1 MLMFSEYTHSAF
13 ELLAVPWPLVG
24 DGIEI
29 SQMHVHLSKT
39 GDDRLSRLATDPLL
53 SRRIKIESLY
63 ETAVMEQEED
73 AFMLRS
79 EEALIIPDDIDYSE

>member
-1 MLMFSEYTHSAF
+1 MKIYSAF
-13 ELLAVPWPLVG
+13 ELLAIPWPLVG
-24 DGIEI
+24 EGVEVAH
-29 SQMHVHLSKT
+29 MHAALSKT
-39 GDDRLSRLATDPLL
+39 GDDRLSRLASDPLL

-79 EEALIIPDDIDYSE
+79 EEAFVIPDDIDYSE

>member
-1 MLMFSEYTHSAF
+1 MLMFFEYTHSAF

-29 SQMHVHLSKT
+29 AEMHVHLSKT
-39 GDDRLSRLATDPLL
+39 GDDRLSRLATDLLL

-63 ETAVMEQEED
+63 ETAVIEQEED

-79 EEALIIPDDIDYSE
+79 EEALIIPDDIDYLE

>member
-1 MLMFSEYTHSAF
+1 MLMFFEYTHSAF
-13 ELLAVPWPLVG
+13 ELLAVPWPLVD

-29 SQMHVHLSKT
+29 AQMHVHLSKT
-39 GDDRLSRLATDPLL
+39 GDDRLSRLATNLLL

-63 ETAVMEQEED
+63 ETAVIEQEED

-79 EEALIIPDDIDYSE
+79 EEALIIPDDIDYLE